1 MDEKLKKEIES
12 NKDAKNAL
20 NDYAKFIAEMI
31 KKYQSVLIKG

>member
-1 MDEKLKKEIES
+1 VNEKLKKKNDSNKES
-12 NKDAKNAL
+12 NSL

>member
-1 MDEKLKKEIES
+1 MNEKLKKKNDSNKES
-12 NKDAKNAL
+12 NLL

>member
-1 MDEKLKKEIES
+1 MNEKLRKKNDSNKES
-12 NKDAKNAL
+12 NNTL

>member
-1 MDEKLKKEIES
+1 MNEKLKKKNDS
-12 NKDAKNAL
+12 NKELNSL